1 MKKHTN
7 PLQTNWR
14 NFTTTSKKVKK
25 ASPKL
30 DSAAPKLNV
39 KLKPSENKA
48 NSNGNLNV
56 LSKANSLGS
65 NTLPGLSKFHNNPK
79 DIVKRFK
86 NNSNLANND
95 IYLRSNSDEVN
106 KMIETLNDEDQE
118 KYFSFNSAKN
128 YSRINRFPSKPGKY
142 NLEGVKNRRLGAVFS
157 RVISKIA
164 EDSYGAVTEGDDFWD
179 TDRLA
184 MRSIN
189 KESIY
194 KCRNSREKQNI
205 IVILDSSPSCSEL
218 SDLYSKIAIECI
230 NYGDV
235 ELYDAPNA
243 RLVHMY
249 SHKQQKFAKF
259 LTIEDIKKNVHSW
272 SLFKNR
278 TIIFFGD
285 FDGAHVVF
293 KNTIHNKVYYFTNEL
308 ADSCLRKMELYKDK
322 GQIAHN
328 FRNLK
333 MIPRIY
339 DLKNFMEACKK
350 LK

>member
-1 MKKHTN
+1 
-7 PLQTNWR
+7 
-14 NFTTTSKKVKK
+14 VKK
-25 ASPKL
+25 TSPKL
-30 DSAAPKLNV
+30 DSAAPGLNV

-95 IYLRSNSDEVN
+95 IYLRSNSDEVR

-118 KYFSFNSAKN
+118 KYFSFNSANN

-142 NLEGVKNRRLGAVFS
+142 NLEGVKNRRLGATFA
-157 RVISKIA
+157 RAISKIA

-205 IVILDSSPSCSEL
+205 IVILDSSPSCSQL

-259 LTIEDIKKNVHSW
+259 LTIEDIKKDVHSW

-285 FDGAHVVF
+285 FDGAHIVF

-308 ADSCLRKMELYKDK
+308 ADSCLRKMELYKHK